1 MQRGTGKGKRI
12 EQPVRPWAHM
22 APRRTKAGDLDDDG
36 WVAAMNLDELADR
49 KPVQARVGDA
59 EVLVV
64 RNGDELFAVGN
75 RCTHQLAPL
84 HRGPVRFSGS
94 LRTVR
99 CALHGSTFDLATG
112 RVIQGPATRPEP
124 SYETRVVDGVVQIR
138 DRAQAV
144 EG

>member
-1 MQRGTGKGKRI
+1 MD
-12 EQPVRPWAHM
+12 E
-22 APRRTKAGDLDDDG
+22 DG

-49 KPVQARVGDA
+49 KAVQAHVGDA
-59 EVLVV
+59 EILIV
-64 RNGDELFAVGN
+64 RNGDELFAIGN
-75 RCTHQLAPL
+75 RCTHQQAPL
-84 HRGPVRFSGS
+84 HRGPVTFSGS

-99 CALHGSTFDLATG
+99 CPLHGSTFDLATG

-138 DRAQAV
+138 DRAQAA